1 MDLKDTADTVG
12 TDPQQAGHPVLDSY
26 DGLLVDLDGTV
37 YRGGAPV
44 DGAAEAL
51 TGRRVVYVTN
61 NASRSPGE
69 VADQLRS
76 LGIPAAD
83 SDVLTS
89 AQAAC
94 RLALDVLAE
103 HGGVDH
109 PGRPR
114 AYVVGAASFRDLA
127 RTAGFTVVD
136 GADAQPDVVLHGH
149 SPDND
154 WARLSEAALSIH
166 GGAAYVASNM
176 DTTLPSERGFLVG
189 NGSMVAAVVSATEVT
204 PVSAGKPGPAMFR
217 VAADRIGASRPL
229 AVGDRLDTDIAGGI
243 AAGMDTFCVLTGVST
258 HRELLHTTFRPTYI
272 AANLR
277 DHLTG
282 WTAREVDGRVVVTA
296 GEAGPVDVAAA
307 EALAVAAPLVWAAD
321 DEDRSVE
328 VVGGDATASAAV
340 EAWR

>member
-1 MDLKDTADTVG
+1 MPV
-12 TDPQQAGHPVLDSY
+12 DPNQERAVGHPVLDSY

-44 DGAAEAL
+44 EGASDSLA
-51 TGRRVVYVTN
+51 GRSVVYVTN
-61 NASRSPGE
+61 NASRSPAE

-83 SDVLTS
+83 GDVLTS

-94 RLALDVLAE
+94 RLALDVLADR
-103 HGGVDH
+103 GVTE
-109 PGRPR
+109 GRRPT
-114 AYVVGAASFRDLA
+114 AYVVGAESFRDLA
-127 RTAGFTVVD
+127 RAAGFTVVD
-136 GADAQPDVVLHGH
+136 SADADPDVVLQGH

-154 WARLSEAALSIH
+154 WARLSEAALAIRA
-166 GGAAYVASNM
+166 GATFVASNM

-189 NGSMVAAVVSATEVT
+189 NGSMVAAVVSATGVT
-204 PVSAGKPGPAMFR
+204 PVSAGKPEPAMFH
-217 VAADRIGASRPL
+217 VAAEQVGAQRPL

-258 HRELLHTTFRPTYI
+258 HRQLLHTTHRPTFI

-282 WTAREVDGRVVVTA
+282 WSAREQDGTVVVTS
-296 GEAGPVDVAAA
+296 GEAGPVEVAAA

-321 DEDRSVE
+321 DEGRAVE
-328 VVGGDATASAAV
+328 VVGGDAAASAAL